1 MPLKAVITTI
11 QKPTPAVKKFYRRFL
26 EIQGVQLIV
35 IGDTK
40 GPENFIIDGRNLL
53 TEENG
58 VIKFLSLEKQLQSNL
73 QLVGKLPTGHYA
85 RKNIGYLV
93 AISLGAECIYETDDD
108 NAPMNGWVVRSEMIH
123 SPRIVFPE
131 KTVKGCWV
139 NAYRYFT
146 DQNIWPR
153 GLPLDEINTEPPFI
167 DIAGDASKVVKR
179 APIQQALVNNSPD
192 VDAVWRLTQ
201 DRIFEFEDRDSVY
214 LSPGSWCPFNSQST
228 WWWPDAYPL
237 LYLPS
242 NCSFR
247 MTDIWRSFIAQRCL
261 WELGTGV
268 VFHGPEV
275 FQQRNE
281 HNLMKDFED
290 EVPGYLN
297 NDRIAD
303 ILETLSLT
311 GTPSVDLRT
320 CYRALV
326 EKAIL
331 PAKELSLVD
340 FWLADLEDING

>member
-11 QKPTPAVKKFYRRFL
+11 QKPTFSVKKFYRQFL
-26 EIQGVQLIV
+26 EIQGAQLIV
-35 IGDTK
+35 IGDAK
-40 GPENFIIDGRNLL
+40 GPENYIIDGRNSLS
-53 TEENG
+53 EENE
-58 VIKFLSLEKQLQSNL
+58 VIKFFSLEKQLQSNL
-73 QLVGKLPTGHYA
+73 QLARKLPTGHYA
-85 RKNIGYLV
+85 RKNIGYLA
-93 AISLGAECIYETDDD
+93 AISLGAECIFETDDD
-108 NAPMNGWVVRSEMIH
+108 NAPMNGWAVRSEMIH
-123 SPRIVFPE
+123 SPRIVFPLE
-131 KTVKGCWV
+131 TLKGCWV

-153 GLPLDEINTEPPFI
+153 GFPLDEINTKPPFI
-167 DIAGDASKVVKR
+167 DIEGDASGFFKR

-201 DRIFEFEDRDSVY
+201 DRTFEFENRDSVY
-214 LSPGSWCPFNSQST
+214 ISPGSWCPFNSQST

-261 WELGTGV
+261 WALGVGV

-281 HNLMKDFED
+281 HNLMKDFQD

-297 NDRIAD
+297 NARIAEV
-303 ILETLSLT
+303 LESLSLT
-311 GTPSVDLRT
+311 GTPVDDIRN

-326 EKAIL
+326 EEAIF
-331 PAKELSLVD
+331 PEEELSLVD
-340 FWLADLEDING
+340 CWLTDLEGIHD